1 MGMYTELR
9 GVVVFK
15 SQVLAKAFAYGKH
28 ESVDW
33 NHWKVMYE
41 LTQSDEVKD
50 FINYSRSTW
59 IPNGDV
65 RKQDGCV
72 VQFHTELKNYDK
84 TIQKFLELLPVIAD
98 NWMLEEKYEELFHW
112 TLHRKNKES
121 CFVNG
126 DNTHEM
132 DYPFNKQPYEVYPDF
147 DVFDL
152 SNL

>member
-9 GVVVFK
+9 GTIVFK
-15 SQVLAKAFAYGKH
+15 
-28 ESVDW
+28 D
-33 NHWKVMYE
+33 E
-41 LTQSDEVKD
+41 LTANLFTNTACDSVWNALYLESGEYVLRELDL
-50 FINYSRSTW
+50 YSRSHW
-59 IPNGDV
+59 IPHSGQGV
-65 RKQDGCV
+65 SYSSGKI
-72 VQFHTELKNYDK
+72 VQFHCELKNYDK
-84 TIQKFLELLPVIAD
+84 TIQKFLEILPVIAD

-126 DNTHEM
+126 DNTYEM